1 MRTKRTTAQ
10 RVKLILL
17 AILATLLVS
26 FTALLFYLWF
36 AMLSPYGYERPDTL
50 PAIDSSRDHEVFVFG
65 TLTQPWVRYI
75 VMGRAGET
83 EPAVLEGYE
92 KEALDIRPSTD
103 EEVEGQLLRV
113 TPGELARLDRYER
126 LGIRYER
133 VKMTLADGTSAWV
146 YRLIVP

>member
-75 VMGRAGET
+75 VIGRAGET